1 MVSNGLHIRSVL
13 QEGHDVEKV
22 RHYNMVGKDIIWRW
36 KRQPVVK
43 IRLDINWRERSGNLT
58 AFVSNMGGDSN
69 IIYRL
74 SISTIYIYAWRHSWM
89 PVFSFFSLLIS
100 YRSLLLYVSIITV
113 CNLLRCVI
121 TNVWNKR
128 RYPQTHGYLRI
139 ISNGLMR
146 QKN

>member
-1 MVSNGLHIRSVL
+1 MLLHGVQWTSYQVGIARRSWRW
-13 QEGHDVEKV
+13 KV

-43 IRLDINWRERSGNLT
+43 IRLDINWRERSWNLT

-100 YRSLLLYVSIITV
+100 YRSLLLYMFLLPLSVTCCGVSLQMYEINEGIP
-113 CNLLRCVI
+113 
-121 TNVWNKR
+121 TNTW
-128 RYPQTHGYLRI
+128 I
-139 ISNGLMR
+139 F
-146 QKN
+146 KNHF